1 MPNDDSSFVL
11 DEVEILFK
19 KLQTLPEHLKN
30 AAFCKIQK
38 MLPFSSI
45 TCLGSCSS
53 KEVSSEEKSIT
64 ETHTPEDEPRTGESL
79 ANPTS
84 WPLKVNSEFILE
96 EISTYRESENT
107 QISETPSSMISQEDG
122 KNVSIMYHLK
132 QNNNLEINDDIK
144 FDFESHIKQ
153 QELNVIIQR
162 SRSVLNSEVNKT
174 PDSDVKGLVSEGGVI
189 SIISPSYLKQ
199 KDENTPVN
207 NTSEMAV
214 QGYLRKGKCRPMS
227 GLKRRRAYGYG
238 QLYCSHCPFHTTI
251 KLLLER
257 HMRKHPRRKVYLCSI
272 CEKRFP
278 QSSGLT
284 AVPSDSHHQRSD
296 VAIVDYI
303 DSIDS
308 ESDFV
313 PESDSDTTSDD
324 NNPVLTTSWNE
335 RRRTCSGVSGIST
348 AVDCIGAEIH
358 MKRHLNQRDFPCNHC
373 EYRAY
378 TKMDRTRHMTIHTGE
393 RNQVCQFC
401 GKAFAKDSTLR
412 EHVRSIHEREQKH
425 ICLEVCGI
433 FVYVVTQTLFGTWC
447 GFTTYRSNNL
457 RVHIRMRHQGEYN
470 NHVCPVCGA
479 RVKQRTAFLEHMRSH
494 TGDRPFRCDQCPASF
509 ACVARLTVHRKSVHE
524 PRQYKCDQCLKTF
537 QTKHHLLRHA
547 VIHTENKP
555 FSCPYCK
562 YSCNTQGNITK
573 HVKSVHHKTDF
584 SYRK

>member
-1 MPNDDSSFVL
+1 
-11 DEVEILFK
+11 
-19 KLQTLPEHLKN
+19 
-30 AAFCKIQK
+30 
-38 MLPFSSI
+38 
-45 TCLGSCSS
+45 
-53 KEVSSEEKSIT
+53 
-64 ETHTPEDEPRTGESL
+64 
-79 ANPTS
+79 
-84 WPLKVNSEFILE
+84 
-96 EISTYRESENT
+96 
-107 QISETPSSMISQEDG
+107 
-122 KNVSIMYHLK
+122 
-132 QNNNLEINDDIK
+132 
-144 FDFESHIKQ
+144 
-153 QELNVIIQR
+153 
-162 SRSVLNSEVNKT
+162 
-174 PDSDVKGLVSEGGVI
+174 
-189 SIISPSYLKQ
+189 
-199 KDENTPVN
+199 
-207 NTSEMAV
+207 
-214 QGYLRKGKCRPMS
+214 
-227 GLKRRRAYGYG
+227 
-238 QLYCSHCPFHTTI
+238 
-251 KLLLER
+251 
-257 HMRKHPRRKVYLCSI
+257 
-272 CEKRFP
+272 
-278 QSSGLT
+278 
-284 AVPSDSHHQRSD
+284 
-296 VAIVDYI
+296 
-303 DSIDS
+303 
-308 ESDFV
+308 
-313 PESDSDTTSDD
+313 
-324 NNPVLTTSWNE
+324 
-335 RRRTCSGVSGIST
+335 
-348 AVDCIGAEIH
+348 

-433 FVYVVTQTLFGTWC
+433 FVYVVTQTLFGTRC

-573 HVKSVHHKTDF
+573 HVKHKSLMESKSCKIKPEWIEKGEKVTEQYLKDLSAKLGQDVTLDGLRTQLLQRQKMTEKESEEAKMKRLSRVQRREHSYHAKKLSSSVKNEVSISNEDSGSSSVVELESNIMTFPVGESDRSIYQIVPSSDNMQFIHVQADYFTQSNDVPQSFNPLVLSSEGHDNELMKAHIYQMVNGDAIHLCVDGPVADPSTLQVDVKDSDDNKTLDDVSLKDKENVDNTHWAYKTDVNNNIIEET
-584 SYRK
+584 YRIHLLTRLAWNNGSSPRDEHSLSRPNRTLREPEAWQSERLLAWPGMRNGESPC

>member
-1 MPNDDSSFVL
+1 MQNDDSSFVL

-53 KEVSSEEKSIT
+53 KDVSSEEKSVT
-64 ETHTPEDEPRTGESL
+64 ETHTPEDEPRTGESFVG
-79 ANPTS
+79 PTP
-84 WPLKVNSEFILE
+84 WPLKVNSEFIVE
-96 EISTYRESENT
+96 EISTYRESENA
-107 QISETPSSMISQEDG
+107 QISETPSSMISQKDD
-122 KNVSIMYHLK
+122 KNISIMYHLK
-132 QNNNLEINDDIK
+132 QNNNLKINDDIK
-144 FDFESHIKQ
+144 FDFESQIKQ

-162 SRSVLNSEVNKT
+162 SRSVLNSDVKKT
-174 PDSDVKGLVSEGGVI
+174 PDSDFKGLVSKDGVI

-199 KDENTPVN
+199 KDDKTPIN

-214 QGYLRKGKCRPMS
+214 QGYLRKGKCWPTS
-227 GLKRRRAYGYG
+227 GLKRRRAYGYR

-272 CEKRFP
+272 CEKKFP
-278 QSSGLT
+278 QSSGLK
-284 AVPSDSHHQRSD
+284 
-296 VAIVDYI
+296 
-303 DSIDS
+303 
-308 ESDFV
+308 
-313 PESDSDTTSDD
+313 
-324 NNPVLTTSWNE
+324 
-335 RRRTCSGVSGIST
+335 
-348 AVDCIGAEIH
+348 IH
-358 MKRHLNQRDFPCNHC
+358 IKRHLNQRDFPCNYC

-425 ICLEVCGI
+425 ICLE
-433 FVYVVTQTLFGTWC
+433 C

-494 TGDRPFRCDQCPASF
+494 TGDRPFRCDQCTASF

-547 VIHTENKP
+547 FIHTENKP